1 MLTDQEINLVR
12 RVFAQGPGILLDE
25 SYTIETAQAFL
36 AKPDVQ
42 LHLSLLSKEMSV
54 ADVTGSR
61 LKFLARRHLA
71 ALVNPAVATLAR
83 ALLGPTYQRDKDGV
97 IERDTKGNYRVTD
110 PGPTSV
116 QVSASSEV
124 LDRLNVVPDAKTA
137 LILDGGDMVMR
148 LLPAV
153 SKAQTKLENPQLGA
167 TEEERALARERI
179 RTTVMRLL
187 PSVQAIK
194 KEVDAKLA
202 VVPAKSVIAKAPKPK
217 KKLNANP
224 PPKSATK

>member
-1 MLTDQEINLVR
+1 MLTDQETNLVR

-25 SYTIETAQAFL
+25 GYTIETASTFL

-42 LHLSLLSKEMSV
+42 LQLSLLTKEMSV

-71 ALVNPAVATLAR
+71 GLVNPAVATLAR
-83 ALLGPTYQRDKDGV
+83 ALLGPQYARDPQGV
-97 IERDTKGNYRVTD
+97 ILRDTKGNLQVTD
-110 PGPTSV
+110 PGPTPTMIA
-116 QVSASSEV
+116 ASDSV

-187 PSVQAIK
+187 PAVQEIK

-217 KKLNANP
+217 KKLHANP